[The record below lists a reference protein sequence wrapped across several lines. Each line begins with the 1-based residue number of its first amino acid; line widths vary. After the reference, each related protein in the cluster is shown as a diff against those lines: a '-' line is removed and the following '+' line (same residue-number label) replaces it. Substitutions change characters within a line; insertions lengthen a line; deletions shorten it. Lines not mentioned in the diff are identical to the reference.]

1 MRSLQ
6 PLTLLLLLCTMPVWA
21 APHIPENDNIV
32 LERLP
37 LKAGDA
43 TSRELR
49 QLRDALAA
57 NPSDPAAA
65 VGLARRYFE
74 LANAEGDPRYIG
86 YAEAALRPW
95 AATFEAP
102 TEVVLVRAL
111 LRQYRHEFELS
122 LRELDR
128 VLQKQPDNT
137 EAISWQFALHLV
149 QADYAGARAACER
162 LAPKATPLASAACF
176 AVIDSI
182 NGKSRQAYAALSAA
196 LERTPPRNTEY
207 QQWVLTRLAEMALR
221 SGDRARAERHFKEA
235 IATGLTDGFVLA
247 AYADL
252 LLDENRPVEVIT
264 LLRNWESSD
273 VLLLRLALA
282 AHALKSPDAARYIR
296 ALDDRFAAAALR
308 GDRLHLQ
315 EEAHH
320 RLILHNDPARA
331 ARLAIEG
338 WAVQREPR
346 DARLLMEVA
355 LAAKDRKVAE
365 AALAWMDSTGYED
378 SRYRALAEAVRKI
391 AK

>member
-1 MRSLQ
+1 MPSLR
-6 PLTLLLLLCTMPVWA
+6 LLILLLLPCSSLAWP

-43 TSRELR
+43 ASRELR
-49 QLRDALAA
+49 ELREALAA
-57 NPSDPAAA
+57 NPSGPDAA
-65 VGLARRYFE
+65 VRLARRYFE
-74 LANAEGDPRYIG
+74 LASAEGDPRYIG

-95 AATFEAP
+95 ATAAAPP

-111 LRQYRHEFELS
+111 LRQYRHEFAQS
-122 LRELDR
+122 LRDLDQ

-149 QADYAGARAACER
+149 QADYAAARTACER

-176 AVIDSI
+176 TVIDSI
-182 NGKSRQAYAALSAA
+182 NGKTKQAYSTLSAELA
-196 LERTPPRNTEY
+196 KNPARNTEY

-221 SGDRARAERHFKEA
+221 SGDKARAERHFKEA

-252 LLDENRPVEVIT
+252 LLDQNRHAEVIT
-264 LLRNWESSD
+264 LLGNWDGSD

-282 AHALKSPDAARYIR
+282 AHALKSPEAARYIR

-320 RLILHNDPARA
+320 QLQLHGNAARA
-331 ARLAIEG
+331 AKLAIEG

-355 LAAKDRKVAE
+355 LAAKDRRVAE

-378 SRYRALAEAVRKI
+378 PHYRALADAVRKMPQ
-391 AK
+391 

>member
-1 MRSLQ
+1 MRSLH
-6 PLTLLLLLCTMPVWA
+6 PLTLLLLLCTMPVWS
-21 APHIPENDNIV
+21 APHIPENDSVV

-37 LKAGDA
+37 LKAGDT

-49 QLRDALAA
+49 ELRNSLAK
-57 NPSDPAAA
+57 NPSDPDSA
-65 VGLARRYFE
+65 VRLARRYFE
-74 LANAEGDPRYIG
+74 LASAEGDPRYIG

-95 AATFEAP
+95 AAIVEAP
-102 TEVVLVRAL
+102 TEVILTRAL
-111 LRQYRHEFELS
+111 LRQYRHEFEPS

-149 QADYAGARAACER
+149 QADYAGARTACER
-162 LAPKATPLASAACF
+162 LEPKATPLASASCF

-182 NGKSRQAYAALSAA
+182 NGKTKQAYAALSAA
-196 LERTPPRNTEY
+196 LAKNPARNTEY

-252 LLDENRPVEVIT
+252 LLDENRPAEVIT

-315 EEAHH
+315 EEA
-320 RLILHNDPARA
+320 LHQLQLHKDPARA
-331 ARLAIEG
+331 AKLAIEG

-355 LAAKDRKVAE
+355 LAAQDPKVAE

-378 SRYRALAEAVRKI
+378 PRYRALAEAVRKI